1 METLFFLIITA
12 TAGCCDAKS
21 RDRMLYNPDFVF
33 FIYLLYCPASLNL
46 KTRGRIHEANH
57 PELPVSDHPAA
68 HSVSQARA
76 MSQRD
81 AIRTGALFLI
91 GGEALLAV
99 MGALIKY
106 VSDELSTEQI
116 VFFRNLAGLIILIP
130 LILRQGPSLL
140 KTRVWHWHL
149 MRGLVGVT
157 AMYCYFWAI
166 ANMPLT
172 EAFLVKLSSPLFMP
186 LIAWVWLSEKSGK
199 NSLLA
204 LLVGFTGVAFIL
216 RPGGDEGF
224 TYVALVGLLGAFLAA
239 LAKVTIRKLSVT
251 REPSQRIVFY
261 FGVIATTVSLPA
273 ALTNW
278 NPVPPSY
285 WALLLVLGA
294 VATFGQL
301 ALTKAYKIAPTGSV
315 GVYAYSAVVYGAFM
329 GWLFWD
335 EIPLWSTWIGAALII
350 SSGLINLRR

>member
-1 METLFFLIITA
+1 MSA
-12 TAGCCDAKS
+12 
-21 RDRMLYNPDFVF
+21 N
-33 FIYLLYCPASLNL
+33 PAS
-46 KTRGRIHEANH
+46 
-57 PELPVSDHPAA
+57 
-68 HSVSQARA
+68 HSTTNTLSR
-76 MSQRD
+76 RD

-91 GGEALLAV
+91 GGEALLAI

-130 LILRQGPSLL
+130 MILRQGPSLL
-140 KTRVWHWHL
+140 KTSVWHWHL

-166 ANMPLT
+166 GNMPLT

-216 RPGGDEGF
+216 RPGGDEAF

-251 REPSQRIVFY
+251 QEPSQRIVFY
-261 FGVIATTVSLPA
+261 FGVIAATVSLPA
-273 ALTNW
+273 ALANW

-285 WALLLVLGA
+285 WGLLLLLGA

-315 GVYAYSAVVYGAFM
+315 GVYAYSAVVYGALM

-335 EIPLWSTWIGAALII
+335 EIPLWSTWVGAALII
-350 SSGLINLRR
+350 SSGFINLRK

>member
-1 METLFFLIITA
+1 
-12 TAGCCDAKS
+12 
-21 RDRMLYNPDFVF
+21 
-33 FIYLLYCPASLNL
+33 
-46 KTRGRIHEANH
+46 
-57 PELPVSDHPAA
+57 
-68 HSVSQARA
+68 

-199 NSLLA
+199 HSLLA

>member
-1 METLFFLIITA
+1 VSA
-12 TAGCCDAKS
+12 S
-21 RDRMLYNPDFVF
+21 
-33 FIYLLYCPASLNL
+33 PAS
-46 KTRGRIHEANH
+46 
-57 PELPVSDHPAA
+57 
-68 HSVSQARA
+68 HSPTNTQA
-76 MSQRD
+76 MSRRN

-91 GGEALLAV
+91 VGEALLAI

-130 LILRQGPSLL
+130 MILRQGPSLL
-140 KTRVWHWHL
+140 KTSVWHWHL

-166 ANMPLT
+166 GNMPLT

-199 NSLLA
+199 NNLLA

-216 RPGGDEGF
+216 RPGGDEAF

-251 REPSQRIVFY
+251 QEPSQRIVFY
-261 FGVIATTVSLPA
+261 FGVIAATVSFPA
-273 ALTNW
+273 ALANW

-285 WALLLVLGA
+285 WGLLLLLGA

-315 GVYAYSAVVYGAFM
+315 GVYAYSAVVYGALM

-335 EIPLWSTWIGAALII
+335 EIPLWSTWVGAALII
-350 SSGLINLRR
+350 SSGFINLRK